1 MQHDTDQ
8 RVLEMTARPDGQ
20 RLLPFRL
27 EPLFRVARQFFQT
40 LSLHQS
46 AIPCISSSIKTAPC
60 AHQRLEVI
68 SVATCVGVRQPNP
81 HLPRPLNVIGGGA
94 LVDT

>member
-1 MQHDTDQ
+1 VFSRRCRIHLK
-8 RVLEMTARPDGQ
+8 RVRPNNI
-20 RLLPFRL
+20 
-27 EPLFRVARQFFQT
+27 RQ
-40 LSLHQS
+40 
-46 AIPCISSSIKTAPC
+46 KNAPC